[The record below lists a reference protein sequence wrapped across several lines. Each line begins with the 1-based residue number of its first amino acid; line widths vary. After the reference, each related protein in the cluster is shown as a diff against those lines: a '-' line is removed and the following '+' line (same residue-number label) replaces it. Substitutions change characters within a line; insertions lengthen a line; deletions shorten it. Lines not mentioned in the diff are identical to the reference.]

1 MTEDR
6 TTAHG
11 SSESTSGLSVED
23 KTTLLRIARLAL
35 HDYFTV
41 GKLPQ
46 YSADSAALLEPR
58 AAFVT
63 LWRRDSGELRGCRGE
78 CQAQRPLI
86 QSVAHMAVA
95 AAVDDSRF
103 ESVKLEEVPDL
114 LIEVNALTPMSSI
127 KPGDVIVGRHG
138 LMVVQG
144 YLVGLLLPEV
154 PVRQGWERT
163 DFLRGVCR
171 KAGLPADAWK
181 AESTQLFGF
190 ESEAWS
196 EKE

>member
-1 MTEDR
+1 MNEDR
-6 TTAHG
+6 TTPKS
-11 SSESTSGLSVED
+11 SSESAVGLSAED
-23 KTTLLRIARLAL
+23 KETLLRIARLAL

-46 YSADSAALLEPR
+46 YSADSVALLENR

-103 ESVKLEEVPDL
+103 ESVTIEEVPDL
-114 LIEVNALTPMSSI
+114 LIEVNALTPMAPI
-127 KPGDVIVGRHG
+127 KAEDVIVGRHG

-144 YLVGLLLPEV
+144 YLMGLLLPEV
-154 PVRQGWERT
+154 PVRQGWDRT
-163 DFLRGVCR
+163 GFLRGVCR
-171 KAGLPADAWK
+171 KAGIPADAWR
-181 AESTQLFGF
+181 AEGTQLFGF

>member
-1 MTEDR
+1 MNEDR
-6 TTAHG
+6 TAPHDPA
-11 SSESTSGLSVED
+11 ESALGLSAED
-23 KTTLLRIARLAL
+23 KETLLRIARLAL

-46 YSADSAALLEPR
+46 YSADSESLLEPR

-86 QSVAHMAVA
+86 QSVAQMAVA

-114 LIEVNALTPMSSI
+114 LIEINALTPLVSI
-127 KPGDVIVGRHG
+127 KPEDVIVGRHG

-144 YLVGLLLPEV
+144 YMMGLLLPEV
-154 PVRQGWERT
+154 PVRQKWDRT

-171 KAGLPADAWK
+171 KAGLPAEAWK
-181 AESTQLFGF
+181 AEGTQLYGF

>member
-1 MTEDR
+1 MKENS
-6 TTAHG
+6 TTPHDSSG
-11 SSESTSGLSVED
+11 SAGGLSVED
-23 KTTLLRIARLAL
+23 KDMLLRIARLAL

-46 YSADSAALLEPR
+46 YSADSTRLLEPR

-86 QSVAHMAVA
+86 QSVAQMAVA

-103 ESVKLEEVPDL
+103 ESVTIEEVPDL
-114 LIEVNALTPMSSI
+114 LIEINALTPLTPI
-127 KPGDVIVGRHG
+127 KPEEVIVGRHG

-144 YLVGLLLPEV
+144 YMMGLLLPEV
-154 PVRQGWERT
+154 PVRQGWDRT
-163 DFLRGVCR
+163 GFLRGVCR
-171 KAGLPADAWK
+171 KAGLPADAWR
-181 AESTQLFGF
+181 AEGTQLFGF
-190 ESEAWS
+190 EAEVWS

>member
-1 MTEDR
+1 MNEDR
-6 TTAHG
+6 TTPHD
-11 SSESTSGLSVED
+11 SSRSVVGLSVED
-23 KTTLLRIARLAL
+23 KDMLLRIARLAL

-46 YSADSAALLEPR
+46 YSADSAPLLEPR
-58 AAFVT
+58 AAFIT
-63 LWRRDSGELRGCRGE
+63 LWRRGSGELRGCRGE

-86 QSVAHMAVA
+86 QSVAQMAVA

-103 ESVKLEEVPDL
+103 EPVKIEEVPDL
-114 LIEVNALTPMSSI
+114 LIEINALTPMVPI
-127 KPGDVIVGRHG
+127 RAEDVVVGRHG

-154 PVRQGWERT
+154 PVRQGWDRGN
-163 DFLRGVCR
+163 FLRGVCR
-171 KAGLPADAWK
+171 KAGLPADAWQ
-181 AESTQLFGF
+181 AEGTQLFGF